1 MTIAIITAFCYS
13 VAELYKLTTYSVAEL
28 YKLTTWNTRF
38 IPVMCALIGT
48 VLGTLGFYFVPEFPG
63 ADLLESLIIGLA
75 SGLAATGTHE
85 SVQCTVHRAQ

>member
-1 MTIAIITAFCYS
+1 MTIALITAFC
-13 VAELYKLTTYSVAEL
+13 YSVAEL

-48 VLGTLGFYFVPEFPG
+48 VLGTLGFYFVPDFPG
-63 ADLLESLIIGLA
+63 TDLLESLIIGLA